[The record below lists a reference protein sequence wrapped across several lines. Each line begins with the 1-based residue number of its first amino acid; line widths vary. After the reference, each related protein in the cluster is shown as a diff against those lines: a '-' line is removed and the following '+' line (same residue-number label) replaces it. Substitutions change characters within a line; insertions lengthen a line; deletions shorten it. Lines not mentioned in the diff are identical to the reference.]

1 MKGIQIGKFRIG
13 GFRLKGWAI
22 SISLA
27 IMGIGN
33 AVASAFELHDT
44 TGMLAFNG
52 VCVAVLIVA
61 VMHKIFTMEARK
73 MWRILAFLLSTIG
86 VLAVFCSQF
95 LASDI
100 EPWLMTTML
109 AVGAALLLLGGIS
122 MVRWRRESFERK
134 EQLQNKRKK

>member
-1 MKGIQIGKFRIG
+1 MAEVKIKNVVVYVILLLLGT
-13 GFRLKGWAI
+13 
-22 SISLA
+22 
-27 IMGIGN
+27 GN
-33 AVASAFELHDT
+33 AAAAILEWYDSK
-44 TGMLAFNG
+44 GMLIFNG

-100 EPWLMTTML
+100 EPWLMTTLL

>member
-1 MKGIQIGKFRIG
+1 MAEYRIRNIITNVILLLLG
-13 GFRLKGWAI
+13 V
-22 SISLA
+22 
-27 IMGIGN
+27 GN
-33 AVASAFELHDT
+33 AVAAILEWYDSK
-44 TGMLAFNG
+44 GMLIFNG

-61 VMHKIFTMEARK
+61 VLHKIFTMEARK

-86 VLAVFCSQF
+86 VLVVFCSQF

-100 EPWLMTTML
+100 EPWLMITLL

-122 MVRWRRESFERK
+122 MVRWRRFSFERK

>member
-1 MKGIQIGKFRIG
+1 MAEVKIKNVVVYVILLLLGV
-13 GFRLKGWAI
+13 
-22 SISLA
+22 
-27 IMGIGN
+27 GN
-33 AVASAFELHDT
+33 AAAAILEWYDSK
-44 TGMLAFNG
+44 GMLIFNG

-100 EPWLMTTML
+100 ETWLMITLL

>member
-1 MKGIQIGKFRIG
+1 MAEVKIKNVVVYVILLLLGV
-13 GFRLKGWAI
+13 
-22 SISLA
+22 
-27 IMGIGN
+27 GN
-33 AVASAFELHDT
+33 AAAAILEWYDSK
-44 TGMLAFNG
+44 GMLIFNG

-100 EPWLMTTML
+100 EPWLMTTLL

-122 MVRWRRESFERK
+122 MVCWRRESFERK

>member
-1 MKGIQIGKFRIG
+1 MAEVKIKNVVVYVILLLLG
-13 GFRLKGWAI
+13 A
-22 SISLA
+22 
-27 IMGIGN
+27 GN
-33 AVASAFELHDT
+33 AAAAILEWYDSK
-44 TGMLAFNG
+44 GMLIFNG

-100 EPWLMTTML
+100 EPWLMITLL

>member
-1 MKGIQIGKFRIG
+1 MAEYRMRNIITNVILLLLGV
-13 GFRLKGWAI
+13 
-22 SISLA
+22 
-27 IMGIGN
+27 GN
-33 AVASAFELHDT
+33 AAAAILEWYDSK
-44 TGMLAFNG
+44 GMLIFNG

-100 EPWLMTTML
+100 EPWLMITLL

-122 MVRWRRESFERK
+122 MVRWRRFSFERK

>member
-1 MKGIQIGKFRIG
+1 MAEVKIKNVVVYMILLLLG
-13 GFRLKGWAI
+13 A
-22 SISLA
+22 
-27 IMGIGN
+27 GN
-33 AVASAFELHDT
+33 AAAAILEWYDSK
-44 TGMLAFNG
+44 GMLIFNG

-100 EPWLMTTML
+100 EPWLMITLL
-109 AVGAALLLLGGIS
+109 AVGAVLLLLGGIS

>member
-1 MKGIQIGKFRIG
+1 MAEVKIKNVVVYVILLLLGVGNAAAAILEWYDSKGILI
-13 GFRLKGWAI
+13 
-22 SISLA
+22 
-27 IMGIGN
+27 
-33 AVASAFELHDT
+33 
-44 TGMLAFNG
+44 FNG

-100 EPWLMTTML
+100 EPWLMITLL

>member
-1 MKGIQIGKFRIG
+1 MAEVKIKNVVVYVILLLLG
-13 GFRLKGWAI
+13 A
-22 SISLA
+22 
-27 IMGIGN
+27 GN
-33 AVASAFELHDT
+33 AAAAILEWYDSK
-44 TGMLAFNG
+44 GMLIFNG

-100 EPWLMTTML
+100 EPWLMITLL
-109 AVGAALLLLGGIS
+109 AVGAVLLLLGGIS

>member
-1 MKGIQIGKFRIG
+1 MAEVKIKNVVVYVILLLLGV
-13 GFRLKGWAI
+13 
-22 SISLA
+22 
-27 IMGIGN
+27 GN
-33 AVASAFELHDT
+33 AAAAILEWYDSK
-44 TGMLAFNG
+44 GMLIFNG

-100 EPWLMTTML
+100 EPWLMITLL
-109 AVGAALLLLGGIS
+109 AVGAVLLLLGGIS